1 MPPPRTWLSVLAIAA
16 GLALGLTSSSS
27 VPAAASWT
35 ALSVTGTQATPSLT
49 DAQASPATAATP
61 LRFAVIGD
69 MGNGSRRQLETGRRM
84 WTEHER
90 FPYEFVI
97 TVGDNMYG
105 SQDVSDYEKK
115 FVIPY
120 KPIIDAN
127 IPFFASLG
135 NHDDRSQTSYPLYN
149 MNGKAYYTFTR
160 GEAQFFSL
168 DSTLMTHEQ
177 LRWLEV
183 ELGRSTARWKIAYFH
198 HPIYSS
204 GLRHG
209 PTLVL
214 RTALEPIFGTFGV
227 KVIFT
232 GHEHFYERLHPRYGI
247 QQFITGSGGQL
258 RSGGLRRGSIE
269 TAAGNDTDNVFM
281 LVEIAGD
288 ELRFEAV
295 SRTGVVVDAGTV
307 QR

>member
-1 MPPPRTWLSVLAIAA
+1 MLPLPHRLVACALTASVALGLGAWFGPLPPANAATGIAA
-16 GLALGLTSSSS
+16 GQ
-27 VPAAASWT
+27 
-35 ALSVTGTQATPSLT
+35 QATPAGSIK
-49 DAQASPATAATP
+49 
-61 LRFAVIGD
+61 FAVIGD
-69 MGNGSRRQLETGRRM
+69 MGNGNRRQLETGRRL
-84 WTEHER
+84 WTEHAR

-97 TVGDNMYG
+97 TVGDNLYG
-105 SQDVSDYEKK
+105 SQDVSDYERK

-120 KPIIDAN
+120 KPLIDAA
-127 IPFFASLG
+127 IPFYASLG
-135 NHDDRSQTSYPLYN
+135 NHDERAQVSYPLFN
-149 MNGKAYYTFTR
+149 MNGHPYYTFTR
-160 GEAQFFSL
+160 GGVQFFAL
-168 DSTLMTHEQ
+168 DSVVMNHQQ
-177 LRWLEV
+177 LKWLED
-183 ELGRSTARWKIAYFH
+183 ELAQSKASWKIAFFH

-258 RSGGLRRGSIE
+258 RKGGLRRGSIE

-281 LVEIAGD
+281 LIEVAGD
-288 ELRFEAV
+288 VLRYEAV
-295 SRTGVVVDAGTV
+295 SRMGTVVDSGTV
-307 QR
+307 SR

>member
-1 MPPPRTWLSVLAIAA
+1 MPPPRNWLSVLALAA
-16 GLALGLTSSSS
+16 GLALGLTSPWPANTQAAPSASAQGTRAA
-27 VPAAASWT
+27 PAAATS
-35 ALSVTGTQATPSLT
+35 
-49 DAQASPATAATP
+49 

-84 WTEHER
+84 WTEHAR

-115 FVIPY
+115 FVVPY
-120 KPIIDAN
+120 KPIIDAK

-149 MNGKAYYTFTR
+149 MNGQAYYTFTR
-160 GEAQFFSL
+160 GEAQFFAL

-183 ELGRSTARWKIAYFH
+183 ELGRSTARWRIAYFH

-269 TAAGNDTDNVFM
+269 TAAGNDSDNVFM

-288 ELRFEAV
+288 DLRFEAV
-295 SRTGVVVDAGTV
+295 SRMGVVVDSGTV

>member
-1 MPPPRTWLSVLAIAA
+1 MLFLRRWLSL
-16 GLALGLTSSSS
+16 LALTAAIGVGLSGSPLPQTPAPAPSGAIPQPASP
-27 VPAAASWT
+27 PAA
-35 ALSVTGTQATPSLT
+35 V
-49 DAQASPATAATP
+49 AAP

-69 MGNGSRRQLETGRRM
+69 MGNGSRRQLETGRRL
-84 WTEHER
+84 WTEHQR
-90 FPYEFVI
+90 VPYEFVI

-105 SQDVSDYEKK
+105 SQDVSDYERK

-120 KPIIDAN
+120 KPLIDAG
-127 IPFFASLG
+127 IRFYASLG
-135 NHDDRSQTSYPLYN
+135 NHDERAQVSYPLFN
-149 MNGKAYYTFTR
+149 MNGQPYYTFTR
-160 GEAQFFSL
+160 GDAQFFAL
-168 DSTLMTHEQ
+168 DSTKMTREQ
-177 LRWLEV
+177 LLWLER
-183 ELGRSTARWKIAYFH
+183 ELAQSTAAWKIAYFH

-258 RSGGLRRGSIE
+258 RRNGLRRGSIE

-281 LVEIAGD
+281 LVTITGD

-295 SRTGVVVDAGTV
+295 SRLGAIVDSGLVT
-307 QR
+307 R